1 MRPIDRR
8 ARAVAPALTVAV
20 ATALAVALASPTA
33 RAHEPFSITTD
44 ARALKDGLTLHVTMA
59 GRTATLACPSA
70 AGPPHR
76 LVPSDL
82 ERFRGPLEAC
92 ARGLYVVTS
101 HGRRLEPRSVTV
113 ALTEE
118 EDFDAR
124 LAYPP
129 AEAGPLVLDA
139 VHLAKLPDAMY
150 GAEVTVTGER
160 VFLGQALL
168 RATASSLTVDVPPSG
183 APTSPSSPRV
193 PTFGEYLR
201 LGVEHIL
208 TGYDHL
214 AFLLGLLAV
223 CRKLTSV
230 LAIVTAFTV
239 AHSLTLAS
247 AALGF
252 FALPSRIVEPLIG
265 ATIVAVAAENLWRR
279 GESRHRWLV
288 AFGFGLIHGF
298 GFAGAL
304 RAIGLGANGAP
315 IAAPLFAFNLGVEL
329 GQAGVVVVVLPVLFR
344 LRRWAAFERYGAQI
358 ISVLVGL
365 AGLGWLV
372 SRLS

>member
-1 MRPIDRR
+1 VLHAARR
-8 ARAVAPALTVAV
+8 ARSVAPALAVVAGTALTVAF
-20 ATALAVALASPTA
+20 AARSA

-44 ARALKDGLTLHVTMA
+44 ARALRDELTLHVTMA

-70 AGPPHR
+70 AGAPHR
-76 LVPSDL
+76 LVPADL
-82 ERFRGPLEAC
+82 EHFRGPLEAC

-101 HGRRLEPRSVTV
+101 NGRRLEPRSVAL

-118 EDFDAR
+118 EDFDVH

-129 AEAGPLVLDA
+129 AGAGSLVLDA

-160 VFLGQALL
+160 AFLGQALL
-168 RATASSLTVDVPPSG
+168 RAATPSLSVVVPASG
-183 APTSPSSPRV
+183 APTPPSPRV

-252 FALPSRIVEPLIG
+252 LALPSRVVEPLIG
-265 ATIVAVAAENLWRR
+265 ATIVAVAAENLWRG
-279 GESRHRWLV
+279 GESRYRWLV

-304 RAIGLGANGAP
+304 RAIGLGTGGAP
-315 IAAPLFAFNLGVEL
+315 LALPLFAFNLGVEL
-329 GQAGVVVVVLPVLFR
+329 GQAGVVILVLPILFR
-344 LRRWAAFERYGAQI
+344 LRRWPPFERYGARV
-358 ISVLVGL
+358 ISLAVGL

>member
-1 MRPIDRR
+1 MARR
-8 ARAVAPALTVAV
+8 ARALAPALAIAMT
-20 ATALAVALASPTA
+20 TALVVTLVALDGD
-33 RAHEPFSITTD
+33 AHEPFSITTD
-44 ARALKDGLTLHVTMA
+44 ARALDDGLTLHVTMA
-59 GRTATLACPSA
+59 GRTTTLACPAA

-76 LVPSDL
+76 LTPADL

-101 HGRRLEPRSVTV
+101 NGRRLEPRSVSL

-118 EDFDAR
+118 GDFDAR

-129 AEAGPLVLDA
+129 AGRGSLVLDA

-160 VFLGQALL
+160 AFLGQALL
-168 RATASSLTVDVPPSG
+168 RAATPALTVEVPPSASATSRA
-183 APTSPSSPRV
+183 APRL

-214 AFLLGLLAV
+214 AFLLALLAV

-230 LAIVTAFTV
+230 LAIVTAFTI
-239 AHSLTLAS
+239 AHSVTLAS

-252 FALPSRIVEPLIG
+252 LVLPSRVVEPLIG

-279 GESRHRWLV
+279 SESRYRWLV
-288 AFGFGLIHGF
+288 AFAFGLVHGF

-304 RAIGLGANGAP
+304 RAIGLGVNGAP
-315 IAAPLFAFNLGVEL
+315 IAVPLFAFNLGVEL
-329 GQAGVVVVVLPVLFR
+329 GQAGVVVVLLPILFR
-344 LRRWAAFERYGAQI
+344 LRRRPLFDRYGAQV
-358 ISVLVGL
+358 ISLLVAL
-365 AGLGWLV
+365 AGLWWLV

>member
-1 MRPIDRR
+1 VLVTARR
-8 ARAVAPALTVAV
+8 ARFVAPALAVAV
-20 ATALAVALASPTA
+20 TAAFVVTLAA
-33 RAHEPFSITTD
+33 RSAHAHEPFSITTD
-44 ARALKDGLTLHVTMA
+44 ARALRDGLTLHVTMA

-76 LVPSDL
+76 LTAADL
-82 ERFRGPLEAC
+82 ERFRSPLEGC
-92 ARGLYVVTS
+92 ARGLYLVTS
-101 HGRRLEPRSVTV
+101 NGRRLEPRSVTI

-118 EDFDAR
+118 DDFDAR

-129 AEAGPLVLDA
+129 AGAGPLVLDA
-139 VHLAKLPDAMY
+139 AHLAKLPDAMY
-150 GAEVTVTGER
+150 GAEITVTGER

-168 RATASSLTVDVPPSG
+168 RAATPSLTVEVPASG
-183 APTSPSSPRV
+183 APPSSSTPRV

-214 AFLLGLLAV
+214 AFLFGLLAV

-247 AALGF
+247 AALGWF
-252 FALPSRIVEPLIG
+252 TLPSRIVEPLIG
-265 ATIVAVAAENLWRR
+265 ATIVAVAAENLFRHS
-279 GESRHRWLV
+279 ESRYRWLV

-304 RAIGLGANGAP
+304 RAIGLGEGGAP
-315 IAAPLFAFNLGVEL
+315 LAIPLFAFNLGVEL
-329 GQAGVVVVVLPVLFR
+329 GQAGVVILVLPILFR
-344 LRRWAAFERYGAQI
+344 LRRWATFERHGPRA

-365 AGLGWLV
+365 AGLGWLA